1 MFGFCSFPVLMN
13 WTASEMI
20 MPPFLE
26 RNFGEQTPI
35 YTVQSINLFGCLIMY
50 DKCSWVLLRKEIPR
64 C

>member
-1 MFGFCSFPVLMN
+1 MN